1 MRVSII
7 FSTRFFFFHLRKRPS
22 ENLSVT
28 FKVLSIYYY
37 VCTICRQ
44 PSAKGKRGSAHSS
57 IIYGTINIHVQYKV
71 HTRTHVTYT
80 IAVDD
85 FKCVCVC
92 IFTCRL
98 KTQVLCCGSGTS
110 QLLRRRGD
118 KKRISGRKRKKPV
131 CLLEIRYYI
140 GIKKEQKLENNI
152 IIHTLYDKN
161 AKSIR
166 NTMRIVNAT

>member
-57 IIYGTINIHVQYKV
+57 IIYGTINIYVQYKV

-118 KKRISGRKRKKPV
+118 KKRISGRKRKKTS
-131 CLLEIRYYI
+131 LF
-140 GIKKEQKLENNI
+140 
-152 IIHTLYDKN
+152 
-161 AKSIR
+161 IR
-166 NTMRIVNAT
+166 NTILYWNKKRTKIGK